1 MGLFLIY
8 SDYLF
13 AENTLTST
21 TITNINFRIRIFN
34 FCTSNCTPYLI
45 NHIFKELFGLCG
57 IAVRPYVEFLTNY

>member
-45 NHIFKELFGLCG
+45 NHIFKELFGC
-57 IAVRPYVEFLTNY
+57 AA

>member
-34 FCTSNCTPYLI
+34 FCASNCTPYLI